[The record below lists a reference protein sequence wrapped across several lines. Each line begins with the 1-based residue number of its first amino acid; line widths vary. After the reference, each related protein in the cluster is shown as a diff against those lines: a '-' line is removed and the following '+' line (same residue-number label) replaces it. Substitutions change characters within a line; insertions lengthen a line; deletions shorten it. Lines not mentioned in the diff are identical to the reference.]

1 VFDLLKVRGR
11 QLCVVRVPH
20 FWFSSALLEQELP
33 RAQLVQALFGFNIG
47 VEVGQL
53 AIVACIW
60 PLLQWLRR
68 RDFGTVVVDAT
79 SFAGAAAG
87 TFALVVRVF
96 G

>member
-1 VFDLLKVRGR
+1 
-11 QLCVVRVPH
+11 
-20 FWFSSALLEQELP
+20 
-33 RAQLVQALFGFNIG
+33 LFGFNVG
-47 VEVGQL
+47 VELGQL

-68 RDFGTVVVDAT
+68 RDFGTAVVDAT
-79 SFAGAAAG
+79 SFAGVAAG

>member
-1 VFDLLKVRGR
+1 VIACLFGFVHGLGFAGV
-11 QLCVVRVPH
+11 
-20 FWFSSALLEQELP
+20 LLEQELP
-33 RAQLVQALFGFNIG
+33 RGQLVQALFGFNVG
-47 VEVGQL
+47 VELGQL

-68 RDFGTVVVDAT
+68 RDFGTAVVDGT
-79 SFAGAAAG
+79 SFAGVALG